1 MEDGTTIAIGSSVKI
16 NSLIKLEKQRLQVAR
31 GCMRIIAVRFLG
43 LMVENIVRKGKK
55 IFLTSVIM
63 GAIEGE
69 NKKQIRSC

>member
-1 MEDGTTIAIGSSVKI
+1 
-16 NSLIKLEKQRLQVAR
+16 
-31 GCMRIIAVRFLG
+31 MRIIAVRFLG

-55 IFLTSVIM
+55 KKNFLTSVIM